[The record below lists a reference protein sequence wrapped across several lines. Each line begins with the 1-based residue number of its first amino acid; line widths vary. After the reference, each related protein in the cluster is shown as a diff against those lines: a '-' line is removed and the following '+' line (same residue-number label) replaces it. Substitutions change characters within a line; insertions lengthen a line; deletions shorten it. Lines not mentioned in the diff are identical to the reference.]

1 MRLFQFASILLFAS
15 SSLFAADGASAR
27 LYLALGD
34 SVSFGFIANAGFE
47 YLNPQNF
54 VGFPITSARRASSIP
69 RMAPVLERPPTSF
82 CPSLLPMTDAVFIA
96 RKCHYTSATLPRNWI
111 SRSLS

>member
-34 SVSFGFIANAGFE
+34 SVRFGFIANAGFE

-54 VGFPITSARRASSIP
+54 VGFPITSA
-69 RMAPVLERPPTSF
+69 
-82 CPSLLPMTDAVFIA
+82 
-96 RKCHYTSATLPRNWI
+96 SAQVQYQEWRLSWRDLRQLFVHHC
-111 SRSLS
+111 SR